1 MWCFGL
7 IAYKLG
13 IFNRCHHTNSFNSIL
28 ILFFAA
34 AATALAASII
44 YPSQTATCILCQPYF
59 HFYITFQ
66 LFYSLFF
73 TYMFLSTG
81 AYAYAYIPTWSI
93 ETLSHLV
100 TRDLTHQ
107 THQTHT
113 QQEEAYTII
122 MTTWVPVIMQ
132 PLSWVVV
139 KCVYWPWING
149 TLNAWLYVHV
159 HVCVWVWVMYVCV
172 CVCVCGGV
180 YFFVVCL
187 YLAMED
193 VCMCACVCVWH
204 LIPKIPY

>member
-1 MWCFGL
+1 
-7 IAYKLG
+7 
-13 IFNRCHHTNSFNSIL
+13 
-28 ILFFAA
+28 
-34 AATALAASII
+34 
-44 YPSQTATCILCQPYF
+44 
-59 HFYITFQ
+59 
-66 LFYSLFF
+66 
-73 TYMFLSTG
+73 MFLSTG

-172 CVCVCGGV
+172 CVCVWRGVFFCCMFVPCNGGCV
-180 YFFVVCL
+180 YV
-187 YLAMED
+187 
-193 VCMCACVCVWH
+193 CVCVCVAFDTENSILGHPLYLRTYVRIQHTYIAWH
-204 LIPKIPY
+204 GMAWHGSILLCLSVL